1 MFEPSTGFLKISW
14 QPGKDTESSSVDLT
28 YALRIGTKPGKGDIY
43 YAHATENG
51 MRLNLLD
58 GNMGYN
64 LDRILDASGW
74 NAGKYYIAI
83 QTIDPMHKGS
93 MWSEETIFEKSQSGS
108 GFRLSDERTVC
119 DTITLALLAP
129 KDPSL
134 EYKWDMADA
143 TIIPKVIMVLSTRY
157 GLQLPARNVFR
168 CKRWIHKET

>member
-1 MFEPSTGFLKISW
+1 MVYSVKDLLPDITANQAPQKPEKPSYLFEPSTGFLKISW

-64 LDRILDASGW
+64 LNRILDASGW

-93 MWSEETIFEKSQSGS
+93 MWSEETIFEKSIR
-108 GFRLSDERTVC
+108 FRIPLIRRENGMRYNNLG
-119 DTITLALLAP
+119 LACP
-129 KDPSL
+129 
-134 EYKWDMADA
+134 
-143 TIIPKVIMVLSTRY
+143 
-157 GLQLPARNVFR
+157 
-168 CKRWIHKET
+168 